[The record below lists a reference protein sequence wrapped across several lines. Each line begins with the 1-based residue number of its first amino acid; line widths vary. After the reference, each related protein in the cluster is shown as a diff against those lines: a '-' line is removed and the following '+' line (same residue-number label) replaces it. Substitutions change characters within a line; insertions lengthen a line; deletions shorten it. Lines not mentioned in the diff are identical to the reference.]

1 MSASSRPCYCFDTCS
16 LASAN
21 AFLRALPESVTSAKS
36 VWWPYLRAV
45 YGDRVKLPFDMTSM
59 TFFYHNDESW
69 RELHADV
76 EWPMA
81 SCRGPTEPVQPKA
94 VMQIYE
100 KAKAG
105 WPGQAAWSSNL
116 KEAGATWFRPESSLR
131 KCPHEAC
138 SRWSAEAAPS
148 ASHRPRT
155 ALQLFVMPN
164 VQTRNT
170 RGTVVIDSDLA
181 HERTPELLAQSHSW
195 VEVMRMHTS
204 DRAGEAGF
212 EGTNGTGC
220 WFFYARGSGIWLN
233 TGRSIGAL
241 NQRALIKTID
251 EQLYNRSKGG
261 EAAAQSLTHKERYP
275 LQANL
280 LGFDSVQMG
289 GVGGAHAQ
297 LVATHQACMGQA
309 SPIKTCPP
317 MPLRAGPIGWLRPC
331 SCNDTEHVL
340 NCHAATPATH
350 SQRRAKPLAAT
361 TLLSIDRSTSRHQPT
376 LSRQSEPPSP
386 RAALILSGFLAGTC
400 SFPGGKMPVS
410 GGQGEAMTGV
420 KALLQQVGW
429 CREAFANRCD
439 VFLHS
444 WSTVRKARAF
454 HVHGDGLT
462 NYSKAFAAVN
472 RTGEAPTGQDATP
485 DQTQEPPSWPC
496 IEKLSSL
503 LPLTAASIETQL
515 PPSPERLAAERPWGV
530 FGENLINMRK
540 QMASALG
547 CLELMAR
554 HTSVSGVEYH
564 AAVRLRADLGDRRW
578 AGKAGVFIEPAGWR
592 TVRRRADALVQG
604 KLSTEGHIEIV
615 TCGHPRVKHT
625 DFCQWS
631 VPPNPMRR
639 MVETLNGPSFDDVVY
654 GGEGCAS
661 FLSNASFPPAQAPS
675 PLFPNGR
682 TSKIPL
688 FSENVLFC
696 AMRAAGVKPSGIDDR
711 RSHAF

>member
-21 AFLRALPESVTSAKS
+21 AFLRTLPESVKSANS
-36 VWWPYLRAV
+36 AWWPYLRAV

-116 KEAGATWFRPESSLR
+116 KEAGATWVRPEPSLR
-131 KCPHEAC
+131 KCPHAAC
-138 SRWSAEAAPS
+138 LRWSAEAVPS

-155 ALQLFVMPN
+155 VLQLFVMPN

-317 MPLRAGPIGWLRPC
+317 MPLRAGPTGWLRPC
-331 SCNDTEHVL
+331 NCNDTEHVL
-340 NCHAATPATH
+340 NCHADTPATH
-350 SQRRAKPLAAT
+350 SQRRAKPLAVT

-515 PPSPERLAAERPWGV
+515 PPSPERLAAERLRRESDQHAQADGERAGV
-530 FGENLINMRK
+530 P
-540 QMASALG
+540 
-547 CLELMAR
+547 
-554 HTSVSGVEYH
+554 
-564 AAVRLRADLGDRRW
+564 RADGSSHLGVGRRVPRRGAASGRSW
-578 AGKAGVFIEPAGWR
+578 RSAVGGQGWR
-592 TVRRRADALVQG
+592 LHRACWLA
-604 KLSTEGHIEIV
+604 
-615 TCGHPRVKHT
+615 
-625 DFCQWS
+625 
-631 VPPNPMRR
+631 
-639 MVETLNGPSFDDVVY
+639 NGT
-654 GGEGCAS
+654 
-661 FLSNASFPPAQAPS
+661 APS
-675 PLFPNGR
+675 
-682 TSKIPL
+682 
-688 FSENVLFC
+688 
-696 AMRAAGVKPSGIDDR
+696 
-711 RSHAF
+711 